1 MHFLRSHSK
10 GIVNKK
16 NVRIVKGVKI
26 ITTLNILRFTVVSI
40 LSDAVW
46 GDWYFGILGV
56 FEGYL
61 RVQSMHD

>member
-1 MHFLRSHSK
+1 MST
-10 GIVNKK
+10 KK

-26 ITTLNILRFTVVSI
+26 ITTLNILRFTVVSK

-61 RVQSMHD
+61 RVECMIEPC